1 MKDGICRDCNKEK
14 LKKTNEAFVCENCG
28 EKQAS
33 KRWKDVFYGVYNE
46 AESYELADINVAA
59 KSVAYCIDEVFE
71 LIKSDIRDKTECK
84 KAYTEVSEK
93 VIKIAVELYND
104 SKMYYDG
111 FDIKDRD
118 NHMQEWLENVFSAI
132 TCVYNLGDSLE
143 YFFSSDS
150 EANRLSVNSWKQGI
164 KWHQMLIDKFGLN
177 EGNLITIKN
186 YSSKIK
192 KYNRTYTVSSE
203 TEGCYIA
210 TCVYGSYDCPQVR
223 VLRKYRDSELAGN
236 RYGRAFIKIYYAIS
250 PALVKWFGRT
260 TWFKKF
266 WKGKLD
272 KMVAKLYIKGY

>member
-1 MKDGICRDCNKEK
+1 MKARICRVCNKEE
-14 LKKTNEAFVCENCG
+14 LKKANEAFICENCR
-28 EKQAS
+28 EKGTS
-33 KRWKDVFYGVYNE
+33 ERWKEVFYSVYNE
-46 AESYELADINVAA
+46 AGNFKLTYINSAG
-59 KSVAYCIDEVFE
+59 KSVADCIDDVFH
-71 LIKSDIRDKTECK
+71 LIKNDIPNKAECK

-93 VIKIAVELYND
+93 VIKIAVKIYKA
-104 SKMYYDG
+104 SKEYYDG
-111 FDIKDRD
+111 FEMECRY
-118 NHMQEWLENVFSAI
+118 NHMQEWIDNVFSAI
-132 TCVYNLGDSLE
+132 SCVYTLGDSLE

-150 EANRLSVNSWKQGI
+150 EANRLSVYSWKQGI
-164 KWHQMLIDKFGLN
+164 KWHKRLIEKCGLN
-177 EGNLITIKN
+177 EGNQITIRN

-192 KYNRTYTVSSE
+192 KYNRTYTASSE
-203 TEGCYIA
+203 AEGCSIA

-266 WKGKLD
+266 WKCKLD